1 VNIHRLVFAGLLGL
15 IATTI
20 QPQITLSYT
29 AEKISSIAKE
39 VTVTV
44 DSEQEKGS
52 GVIIAHQGNE
62 YTVLT
67 NWHVLNSKDTYTVKT
82 KDGTQYQIRPGSI
95 KHIAELDLAVCT
107 FISNK
112 LYRVA
117 DLGNSDTIGEGSTL
131 YVTGAPA
138 NLEGIS
144 SRNLLVVGGQLVGY
158 DPTGTNGYTLIY
170 NNNTMPGMSGGS
182 VMDSNGNLIGI
193 HGRGSRDTNK
203 IKSGFNLGI
212 PINSFVNNANRLGIK
227 YTLDRPRLDGQNAPV
242 LIAPKFTR
250 GRPSTVDG
258 SENAPGACAGE
269 KC

>member
-1 VNIHRLVFAGLLGL
+1 VNSYRLVFAGLLGF

-29 AEKISSIAKE
+29 AEKVSSIAKE

-44 DSEQEKGS
+44 DSANDYGS
-52 GVIIAHQGNE
+52 GVIITHQGNE

-67 NWHVLNSKDTYTVKT
+67 NWHVLESKDAHTVKT
-82 KDGTQYQIRPGSI
+82 RDGQIHQIRPGSI
-95 KHIAELDLAVCT
+95 KHIAELDLAVGT

-117 DLGNSDTIGEGSTL
+117 ELGNSDTIGEGSTL
-131 YVTGAPA
+131 YITGAPA

-158 DPTGTNGYTLIY
+158 DPSGSNGYTLIY

-212 PINSFVNNANRLGIK
+212 PINLFVNSANRLGIK
-227 YTLDRPRLDGQNAPV
+227 YTLDRPRLDRQNSLP
-242 LIAPKFTR
+242 IAPAFTR
-250 GRPSTVDG
+250 GRPSVIDG
-258 SENAPGACAGE
+258 SADTSGACAGE

>member
-1 VNIHRLVFAGLLGL
+1 VNIHRLVFAGLLGS
-15 IATTI
+15 IAII

-44 DSEQEKGS
+44 DSEHERGS

-67 NWHVLNSKDTYTVKT
+67 NWHVLQSNDAYTVKT
-82 KDGTQYQIRPGSI
+82 KDGTKHQIRPVSI
-95 KHIAELDLAVCT
+95 KRIAELDLAVCT
-107 FISNK
+107 FVSNK

-131 YVTGAPA
+131 YITGAPA
-138 NLEGIS
+138 NLKGIS
-144 SRNLLVVGGQLVGY
+144 NRSLLVVGGQLVGY
-158 DPTGTNGYTLIY
+158 DRDDANGYTLIY
-170 NNNTMPGMSGGS
+170 NNTTMPGMSGGS
-182 VMDSNGNLIGI
+182 VMDSNGNLVGI
-193 HGRGSRDTNK
+193 HGKGSRDQK
-203 IKSGFNLGI
+203 GGKAGFNLGI
-212 PINSFVNNANRLGIK
+212 PINLFVTNANRLGIK
-227 YTLDRPRLDGQNAPV
+227 YTLDRPRLDGQNSPLMV
-242 LIAPKFTR
+242 PKFTR
-250 GRPSTVDG
+250 GRPLTIDG